1 MAWNGGHVAASVSL
15 QGNSSPALRDRLRTE
30 TRDLHGRVD
39 THFGAFDLT
48 SLYGYRGFLE
58 ASAAALLPL
67 ENALTDSG
75 VERLFPDWALRAR
88 SAAILD
94 DLERTG
100 GARWLLRTP
109 APLNF
114 GGILGTMY
122 VLEGSRLGAKVLL
135 KTVSRSHGTLVAGAT
150 AYLSHGEGQ
159 SLWQTFL
166 TTFERH
172 AKVLDDTDSAIKAAQ
187 HAFHLFERAA
197 KLETAD
203 RKAVAAPALTAQ
215 A

>member
-1 MAWNGGHVAASVSL
+1 MALNGGHVAASLNL
-15 QGNSSPALRDRLRTE
+15 QGNSSPALRDRLRAA

-48 SLYGYRGFLE
+48 SPHGYRGFLE

-94 DLERTG
+94 DLERIG
-100 GARWLLRTP
+100 GVCWLLPTP
-109 APLNF
+109 EPLDF
-114 GGILGTMY
+114 GGILGAMY

-135 KTVSRSHGTLVAGAT
+135 KAVSRSHDTNVTGIT
-150 AYLSHGEGQ
+150 AYLSHGEGRP
-159 SLWQTFL
+159 LWQTFL
-166 TTFERH
+166 AMLERH
-172 AKVLDDTDSAIKAAQ
+172 AENLDDTKRAVDAAQ

-197 KLETAD
+197 KLVIDD
-203 RKAVAAPALTAQ
+203 RKVIAAPAPAAQ